1 MAERQ
6 GLGAKSKCGPLLRS
20 LLDII
25 KETQSAVECVSL
37 SCLMDKT
44 IIKLPTGNCK
54 NTVCFLSNTES
65 ALVVMHV

>member
-6 GLGAKSKCGPLLRS
+6 GLGTEGKCGPLLRS

-25 KETQSAVECVSL
+25 KETQCAAECVSL
-37 SCLMDKT
+37 SCLTDKT
-44 IIKLPTGNCK
+44 MVKLPTGSCK
-54 NTVCFLSNTES
+54 NTVCLISNTES

>member
-6 GLGAKSKCGPLLRS
+6 GLGTESKCGPLLRS

-25 KETQSAVECVSL
+25 KETQCAAECASP

-44 IIKLPTGNCK
+44 MIKLPTGSCK
-54 NTVCFLSNTES
+54 NTVCLLSNTES